1 MLTYSFSPD
10 FFGRK
15 GLCGMTVKELFDFV
29 TDPTI
34 DDGNIGAYLDRAM
47 ELSSQRSAD
56 DMTEEQKVDEQVSCL
71 I

>member
-1 MLTYSFSPD
+1 M
-10 FFGRK
+10 
-15 GLCGMTVKELFDFV
+15 KELFDFV

>member
-1 MLTYSFSPD
+1 
-10 FFGRK
+10 
-15 GLCGMTVKELFDFV
+15 MTVKELFDFV

-56 DMTEEQKVDEQVSCL
+56 DMTEEQKVDEQVSSL
-71 I
+71 IWYMYKLYHF